1 MLAGSGIV
9 GMFLDLA
16 TAFLRG
22 ILPGVGTKRRITKR
36 QNYKTAKLQNGDY
49 YKTSKSQNGDYYK
62 TATVT
67 KRRKKIFQIFYKNHS
82 KTKILYSKSI
92 IHRNFIISN
101 FISSIT
107 LSTGK
112 ILKIRP
118 TVFPKYMLAIKRQ
131 WFDTFKIYTLIY

>member
-1 MLAGSGIV
+1 MTNACWIRDCWDVPGSSNGVFEGNIARS
-9 GMFLDLA
+9 GYK
-16 TAFLRG
+16 TA
-22 ILPGVGTKRRITKR
+22 
-36 QNYKTAKLQNGDY
+36 NNKTAKLQNGDY

-118 TVFPKYMLAIKRQ
+118 TVFPKYMLATKRQ
-131 WFDTFKIYTLIY
+131 WFDHDASFH

>member
-1 MLAGSGIV
+1 MYHIVKSVGSGAVAGKILLVTNAAGSGIV
-9 GMFLDLA
+9 GIFLDLA

-67 KRRKKIFQIFYKNHS
+67 KRRKKIF
-82 KTKILYSKSI
+82 
-92 IHRNFIISN
+92 
-101 FISSIT
+101 
-107 LSTGK
+107 
-112 ILKIRP
+112 
-118 TVFPKYMLAIKRQ
+118 
-131 WFDTFKIYTLIY
+131 

>member
-92 IHRNFIISN
+92 IHRDIIISN
-101 FISSIT
+101 FHFVNYFVHSQNFKNPSD
-107 LSTGK
+107 S
-112 ILKIRP
+112 
-118 TVFPKYMLAIKRQ
+118 FPKVYAGYP
-131 WFDTFKIYTLIY
+131 TAVV